1 LGFGKPT
8 EYEIDRPMVV
18 QNVRIVPVLT
28 DPTGTVVH
36 RYVSLAF
43 GARVLFWF
51 DVILPWVG
59 EVILL

>member
-1 LGFGKPT
+1 
-8 EYEIDRPMVV
+8 
-18 QNVRIVPVLT
+18 
-28 DPTGTVVH
+28 VH